1 MRRQDEGTYTCIAE
15 NNAGREQASA
25 YLSVIIRKKD
35 LSSISDL
42 QFIFHHFYS
51 KKLFLNQIVYASFRW
66 LFSIFTNILYN
77 FPLNFYKFFYCKN
90 LMFFLKI
97 INYFPYNF
105 SISVSDCI
113 SIFRFVGQHI
123 LHLKQFLRFL
133 KFKSSEELN
142 VKVKGGTNYRVT
154 WALLGS
160 QANAI

>member
-1 MRRQDEGTYTCIAE
+1 MKERIPVQLKTMQDGNKLLLIYQSSSGKKIYRPFLIF
-15 NNAGREQASA
+15 N
-25 YLSVIIRKKD
+25 LFFII
-35 LSSISDL
+35 
-42 QFIFHHFYS
+42 FIQ

-77 FPLNFYKFFYCKN
+77 FPLNFYKFFIVKILC
-90 LMFFLKI
+90 FFLKI